1 MSRQF
6 GKLNDRR
13 MAIFSLKIRKVMTAT
28 LPWNEWSYKEYTQHK
43 NNILADLGSN
53 ST

>member
-13 MAIFSLKIRKVMTAT
+13 MAIFSWKIRKLMTAT
-28 LPWNEWSYKEYTQHK
+28 LP
-43 NNILADLGSN
+43 
-53 ST
+53 

>member
-1 MSRQF
+1 MQKYTKKEDMSRQF

-28 LPWNEWSYKEYTQHK
+28 LPWNEWNLQRIHAT
-43 NNILADLGSN
+43 
-53 ST
+53 

>member
-13 MAIFSLKIRKVMTAT
+13 VAIFSLKIRKVMTAS
-28 LPWNEWSYKEYTQHK
+28 LP
-43 NNILADLGSN
+43 
-53 ST
+53 

>member
-13 MAIFSLKIRKVMTAT
+13 VAIFSLKIRKVMTAT
-28 LPWNEWSYKEYTQHK
+28 LPCNEWNYKEYTQYK
-43 NNILADLGSN
+43 NNIL
-53 ST
+53 